1 MKTKF
6 TSTVR
11 ARETFAKK
19 TSHVLGCKPRC
30 SGGEHLKYNKRFS
43 LNGPYSRSLKAS
55 PLGVSLATLNR
66 IRGLPAAVGAMCW
79 AERLGSRTQG

>member
-1 MKTKF
+1 MAPNAPSLLEDLEKAKKFSSPAEVTWQLRGVRRMKTKF

-43 LNGPYSRSLKAS
+43 LNGPTHG
-55 PLGVSLATLNR
+55 P
-66 IRGLPAAVGAMCW
+66 
-79 AERLGSRTQG
+79 